1 MQQVQRQVRAQVQA
15 SPDRW
20 IAVIEVGQ
28 DPVDDDITPS
38 RATQIGAR
46 HRFRYYTE
54 VRALAH
60 AAHPRAVAESIGHH
74 VGMPLSESALLKV
87 AGDRSYGRGEDYVRH
102 VRGLRIA
109 AEKAY
114 ASVQAKQVYTVE
126 LDWSG
131 PQPDG
136 FCTCPHAADGHF
148 CKHLVAVG
156 LAVIDS
162 GAVDDAA
169 RVASALK
176 VTVQAMDVGELRE
189 LVMTLARRDGE
200 VRRMLEVRAA
210 AASGDDATAK
220 AEFESSV
227 RNALEFRG
235 FVDYRES
242 YVVAEGASQVL
253 DELEIHL
260 KGGAAEIVRPAL
272 LCALTLLRTITE
284 HADDSSGAIGGE
296 CERAADLYAQACR
309 LGEPDPAE
317 LAGWLATFRATSPG
331 WPTLLLADFVDAFDD
346 HALAIYRA
354 AVADLDRQH
363 AGRDQWSRFEVD
375 AMLLELAD
383 HDGDVDRAV
392 DLLNE
397 REHPQYGAIIARLRE
412 AGRDDEVVSW
422 IDRAVTEGRASSQGG
437 GNDYWLSP
445 SEVADTYR
453 GIGRID
459 DAIAV
464 LRADF
469 VRQPAVHA
477 YRSLL
482 GFAATIDRA
491 DTERAWALLHA
502 RELAGGP
509 GAGSVLVQLSL
520 SEGDV
525 DAAWEAADRY
535 GPGWAWQELATQGA
549 GARPVAAADLYRP
562 QLENDLQRPNT
573 KLYPGIAAT
582 LATMAELYEKGGRGA
597 DFALYIAKV
606 RQDYGRR
613 PSLMKALQAR
623 GL

>member
-1 MQQVQRQVRAQVQA
+1 
-15 SPDRW
+15 
-20 IAVIEVGQ
+20 
-28 DPVDDDITPS
+28 
-38 RATQIGAR
+38 
-46 HRFRYYTE
+46 
-54 VRALAH
+54 
-60 AAHPRAVAESIGHH
+60 
-74 VGMPLSESALLKV
+74 MPLSERALLKV
-87 AGDRSYGRGEDYVRH
+87 AGDRSYARGEDYVRY
-102 VRGLRIA
+102 VRGLRA
-109 AEKAY
+109 TAGRAY

-162 GAVDDAA
+162 GAVDDAT
-169 RVASALK
+169 RVASALEA
-176 VTVQAMDVGELRE
+176 TVQAMDVDELRE
-189 LVMTLARRDGE
+189 LVMTLALRDAE
-200 VRRMLEVRAA
+200 VRRMLEVRAT
-210 AASGDDATAK
+210 AASGDDSPAK
-220 AEFESSV
+220 AEFETYV

-235 FVDYRES
+235 FIDYRES
-242 YVVAEGASQVL
+242 FGVAEAASQVL
-253 DELEIHL
+253 DELENHL
-260 KGGAAEIVRPAL
+260 NTGSAEIVRPAL
-272 LCALTLLRTITE
+272 LCALTLLRTIIE

-354 AVADLDRQH
+354 AVADLDRQN
-363 AGRDQWSRFEVD
+363 AGRDHWSRFEVD

-392 DLLNE
+392 ELLND

-412 AGRDDEVVSW
+412 AGRDDEVVNW
-422 IDRAVTEGRASSQGG
+422 IDRAVAKGRASSQAG

-445 SEVADTYR
+445 SAVADTYR
-453 GIGRID
+453 EIGRID

-469 VRQPAVHA
+469 VRQPVHA

-482 GFAATIDRA
+482 DFAATIGRA
-491 DTERAWALLHA
+491 GTERAWAFDHA

-549 GARPVAAADLYRP
+549 EARPVAAADLYRP
-562 QLENDLQRPNT
+562 QLENDLLRPNT
-573 KLYPGIAAT
+573 RLYPGIAAT
-582 LATMAELYEKGGRGA
+582 LATMAKLYERGGRSA

-606 RQDYGRR
+606 RRDYGRR
-613 PSLMKALQAR
+613 PSLMKALQAK

>member
-1 MQQVQRQVRAQVQA
+1 MRV
-15 SPDRW
+15 SSGP
-20 IAVIEVGQ
+20 I
-28 DPVDDDITPS
+28 
-38 RATQIGAR
+38 R
-46 HRFRYYTE
+46 H
-54 VRALAH
+54 H
-60 AAHPRAVAESIGHH
+60 GDMS
-74 VGMPLSESALLKV
+74 LSETALLTA
-87 AGDRSYGRGEDYVRH
+87 AGDRVYGRGEDYVRY
-102 VRGLRIA
+102 VRGLRITA
-109 AEKAY
+109 DKAY

-131 PQPDG
+131 RLPDG
-136 FCTCPHAADGHF
+136 YCSCLYHSDGNF

-156 LAVIDS
+156 LATIDS
-162 GAVDDAA
+162 GKVDDVTADTAA
-169 RVASALK
+169 SGLQA
-176 VTVQAMDVGELRE
+176 TVHAMGIDELRD
-189 LVMTLARRDGE
+189 LVLTLAQRDSE
-200 VRRMLEVRAA
+200 VRRMLEVRATT
-210 AASGDDATAK
+210 ASGDDTSAK
-220 AEFESSV
+220 AEFETYV
-227 RNALEFRG
+227 CNTLQFRG

-242 YVVAEGASQVL
+242 FGVAEAASQVL
-253 DELEIHL
+253 DELESHL
-260 KGGAAEIVRPAL
+260 NAGSAEIVRPAL
-272 LCALTLLRTITE
+272 LRALTLLRTITE
-284 HADDSSGAIGGE
+284 QADDSSGAIGRE

-309 LGEPDPAE
+309 LGKPDPVE

-363 AGRDQWSRFEVD
+363 AGRDHWSRFEVD

-397 REHPQYGAIIARLRE
+397 REHPQCGAIIARLRE
-412 AGRDDEVVSW
+412 AGRDDEVVNW
-422 IDRAVTEGRASSQGG
+422 IDRAVAEGRVSSQGG
-437 GNDYWLSP
+437 GNGYWLSP
-445 SEVADTYR
+445 SDVADAYR
-453 GIGRID
+453 EIGRID
-459 DAIAV
+459 DAIAA

-469 VRQPAVHA
+469 VRQPAIHA

-482 GFAATIDRA
+482 DFAATIDRT
-491 DTERAWALLHA
+491 DTERAWALDHA

-525 DAAWEAADRY
+525 DAAWQAADRY

-549 GARPVAAADLYRP
+549 EARPVAAADLYRP

-573 KLYPGIAAT
+573 RLYPGIAAT
-582 LATMAELYEKGGRGA
+582 LATMAKLYERGGRSA

-606 RQDYGRR
+606 RHDYGRR
-613 PSLMKALQAR
+613 PSLMKALQAN

>member
-1 MQQVQRQVRAQVQA
+1 MQL
-15 SPDRW
+15 P
-20 IAVIEVGQ
+20 
-28 DPVDDDITPS
+28 
-38 RATQIGAR
+38 
-46 HRFRYYTE
+46 
-54 VRALAH
+54 
-60 AAHPRAVAESIGHH
+60 PRSIRHH
-74 VGMPLSESALLKV
+74 VDMSLSETALLTA
-87 AGDRSYGRGEDYVRH
+87 AGDRVYGRGEDYVRY

-131 PQPDG
+131 RLPDG
-136 FCTCPHAADGHF
+136 YCTCPHHSDGNF

-156 LAVIDS
+156 LATIYSGKVDNMAADTAASGLEATVHAMGID
-162 GAVDDAA
+162 
-169 RVASALK
+169 
-176 VTVQAMDVGELRE
+176 ELRD
-189 LVMTLARRDGE
+189 LVLTLAQRDGE
-200 VRRMLEVRAA
+200 VRRILEVRATT
-210 AASGDDATAK
+210 ASGDDTSAK
-220 AEFESSV
+220 AEFEAYV
-227 RNALEFRG
+227 RNTLQVRG

-242 YVVAEGASQVL
+242 FGIAEAASQVL
-253 DELEIHL
+253 DELENHL
-260 KGGAAEIVRPAL
+260 DAGCADIVRPAL
-272 LCALTLLRTITE
+272 LRALTLLRTITE
-284 HADDSSGAIGGE
+284 HADDSSGAIGTE

-363 AGRDQWSRFEVD
+363 AGRDHWSRFEVD
-375 AMLLELAD
+375 AMLLELSD

-392 DLLNE
+392 DLLNK
-397 REHPQYGAIIARLRE
+397 REHPQYGAIIARLQA
-412 AGRDDEVVSW
+412 AGRDDEVVDW
-422 IDRAVTEGRASSQGG
+422 IDRAVAEGRASSQGG
-437 GNDYWLSP
+437 GNGYWLSP
-445 SEVADTYR
+445 SDVADTYR
-453 GIGRID
+453 EIGRVD

-482 GFAATIDRA
+482 DFAATIDRA
-491 DTERAWALLHA
+491 DTERAWALDHA

-509 GAGSVLVQLSL
+509 GSGSVLVQLSL

-549 GARPVAAADLYRP
+549 EARPVAAADLYRP

-573 KLYPGIAAT
+573 GLYPGIAAT
-582 LATMAELYEKGGRGA
+582 LATMAGLYERGGRSP

-606 RQDYGRR
+606 RQDYRRR
-613 PSLMKALQAR
+613 PSLMKALQAK

>member
-1 MQQVQRQVRAQVQA
+1 M
-15 SPDRW
+15 S
-20 IAVIEVGQ
+20 
-28 DPVDDDITPS
+28 
-38 RATQIGAR
+38 
-46 HRFRYYTE
+46 
-54 VRALAH
+54 
-60 AAHPRAVAESIGHH
+60 
-74 VGMPLSESALLKV
+74 LSETALLTA
-87 AGDRSYGRGEDYVRH
+87 AGDRVYGRGEDYVRY

-131 PQPDG
+131 RLPDG
-136 FCTCPHAADGHF
+136 YCTCPHHSDGNF

-156 LAVIDS
+156 LATIDS
-162 GAVDDAA
+162 GAVDDGT
-169 RVASALK
+169 RVASALEA
-176 VTVQAMDVGELRE
+176 TVHAMGVDELRD
-189 LVMTLARRDGE
+189 LVLTLAQRDGE
-200 VRRMLEVRAA
+200 VRRILEVRATT
-210 AASGDDATAK
+210 ASGDDTSAK
-220 AEFESSV
+220 AEFEAYV
-227 RNALEFRG
+227 RNTLQFRG

-242 YVVAEGASQVL
+242 FGVAEAASQVL
-253 DELEIHL
+253 DELENHL
-260 KGGAAEIVRPAL
+260 NAGSAEIVRPAL
-272 LCALTLLRTITE
+272 LRALTLLRTITE
-284 HADDSSGAIGGE
+284 QADDSSGAIGGE

-363 AGRDQWSRFEVD
+363 AGRDHWSRFEVD

-397 REHPQYGAIIARLRE
+397 REHPQYGAIIARLRA
-412 AGRDDEVVSW
+412 AGRDDEVVNW
-422 IDRAVTEGRASSQGG
+422 IDRAVTEGRASSHGG
-437 GNDYWLSP
+437 GNGYWLSP
-445 SEVADTYR
+445 SDVADTYR

-482 GFAATIDRA
+482 DFAATIDRA
-491 DTERAWALLHA
+491 DTERAWALDHA

-509 GAGSVLVQLSL
+509 AAGSVLVQLSL

-549 GARPVAAADLYRP
+549 EARPVAAADLYRP

-573 KLYPGIAAT
+573 RLYPGIAAT
-582 LATMAELYEKGGRGA
+582 LATMAELYERGGRSA

-613 PSLMKALQAR
+613 PSLMKALQAK

>member
-1 MQQVQRQVRAQVQA
+1 M
-15 SPDRW
+15 
-20 IAVIEVGQ
+20 
-28 DPVDDDITPS
+28 
-38 RATQIGAR
+38 
-46 HRFRYYTE
+46 
-54 VRALAH
+54 
-60 AAHPRAVAESIGHH
+60 
-74 VGMPLSESALLKV
+74 V
-87 AGDRSYGRGEDYVRH
+87 AGDRSYARGEDYVRY
-102 VRGLRIA
+102 VRGLRVTA
-109 AEKAY
+109 GRAY
-114 ASVQAKQVYTVE
+114 ASVQARRVYTVA

-162 GAVDDAA
+162 GAVDDPT
-169 RVASALK
+169 RMASALEA
-176 VTVQAMDVGELRE
+176 TVQAMDVDELRE
-189 LVMTLARRDGE
+189 LVMTLAHRDGE
-200 VRRMLEVRAA
+200 VRRMLEVRATA
-210 AASGDDATAK
+210 TSGDDRTAK
-220 AEFESSV
+220 AEFEAYV

-235 FVDYRES
+235 FVDYRGS
-242 YVVAEGASQVL
+242 YAVAEGASQVL
-253 DELEIHL
+253 DELENHL
-260 KGGAAEIVRPAL
+260 NAGSAEIVRPAL

-309 LGEPDPAE
+309 LGEPDPVE
-317 LAGWLATFRATSPG
+317 LACWLANFRAASPG

-346 HALAIYRA
+346 YALAIYRA

-363 AGRDQWSRFEVD
+363 AGSDHWSRFEVD

-397 REHPQYGAIIARLRE
+397 REHSQYGAIIARLRA
-412 AGRDDEVVSW
+412 AGRDDEVVDW
-422 IDRAVTEGRASSQGG
+422 IDRAVADGRVSSQGG
-437 GNDYWLSP
+437 GNDYWLTP
-445 SEVADTYR
+445 SDVAETYR

-459 DAIAV
+459 NAIAV

-469 VRQPAVHA
+469 VRQPAVRT

-482 GFAATIDRA
+482 DFAATIDRA
-491 DTERAWALLHA
+491 GTERGWAVDHA

-520 SEGDV
+520 SEGDM

-535 GPGWAWQELATQGA
+535 GAGWAWQELATQGA

-573 KLYPGIAAT
+573 RLYPGIAAT
-582 LATMAELYEKGGRGA
+582 LATMAELYERGGRSA

-606 RQDYGRR
+606 RQAYGRR
-613 PSLMKALQAR
+613 PTLMKALQAK

>member
-1 MQQVQRQVRAQVQA
+1 
-15 SPDRW
+15 
-20 IAVIEVGQ
+20 
-28 DPVDDDITPS
+28 
-38 RATQIGAR
+38 
-46 HRFRYYTE
+46 
-54 VRALAH
+54 
-60 AAHPRAVAESIGHH
+60 
-74 VGMPLSESALLKV
+74 MPLSEWSLLTV
-87 AGDRSYGRGEDYVRH
+87 AGDRVYGRGEGYVRY
-102 VRGLRIA
+102 VRGLRIT
-109 AEKAY
+109 AEKAH

-131 PQPDG
+131 RLPDG
-136 FCTCPHAADGHF
+136 NCTCPHHSDGNF

-162 GAVDDAA
+162 GAVADAT
-169 RVASALK
+169 RVAWALEA
-176 VTVQAMDVGELRE
+176 TVQAMDVDELRE
-189 LVMTLARRDGE
+189 LVMTLAHRDGE
-200 VRRMLEVRAA
+200 VRRMLEVRATA
-210 AASGDDATAK
+210 TSGDDRTAK
-220 AEFESSV
+220 AEFEAYV

-242 YVVAEGASQVL
+242 YAVAEGASQVL
-253 DELEIHL
+253 DELENHL
-260 KGGAAEIVRPAL
+260 NAGSAEIVRPAL

-284 HADDSSGAIGGE
+284 QADDSSGAIGGE

-309 LGEPDPAE
+309 LGEPDPVE

-354 AVADLDRQH
+354 AVAGLDRQH
-363 AGRDQWSRFEVD
+363 AGRDHWSRFEVD

-397 REHPQYGAIIARLRE
+397 REHPQYGAIIARLRA
-412 AGRDDEVVSW
+412 AGRDDEVVDW
-422 IDRAVTEGRASSQGG
+422 IDRAVAKGRVSSQGG

-445 SEVADTYR
+445 TDVADTYR

-464 LRADF
+464 LRANF

-482 GFAATIDRA
+482 DFAATIDRV
-491 DTERAWALLHA
+491 DSERAWAFNYA
-502 RELAGGP
+502 RELASGP
-509 GAGSVLVQLSL
+509 GGGSVLVQLSL

-525 DAAWEAADRY
+525 DAAWDAADRY
-535 GPGWAWQELATQGA
+535 GPGWAWQELATRGA
-549 GARPVAAADLYRP
+549 EARPVAAADLYRP

-573 KLYPGIAAT
+573 RLYPGIAAT
-582 LATMAELYEKGGRGA
+582 LATMAELYERGGRSA
-597 DFALYIAKV
+597 DFALYVAKV

-613 PSLMKALQAR
+613 PSLMTALQAK

>member
-1 MQQVQRQVRAQVQA
+1 M
-15 SPDRW
+15 S
-20 IAVIEVGQ
+20 
-28 DPVDDDITPS
+28 
-38 RATQIGAR
+38 
-46 HRFRYYTE
+46 
-54 VRALAH
+54 
-60 AAHPRAVAESIGHH
+60 
-74 VGMPLSESALLKV
+74 LSETALLTA
-87 AGDRSYGRGEDYVRH
+87 AGDRVYGRGEDYVRY
-102 VRGLRIA
+102 VRGLRITA
-109 AEKAY
+109 DKAC
-114 ASVQAKQVYTVE
+114 ASVQAKQVYSVE
-126 LDWSG
+126 IDWSG

-162 GAVDDAA
+162 GAVADAT
-169 RVASALK
+169 RLASTLEA
-176 VTVQAMDVGELRE
+176 TVQAMDVDELRE
-189 LVMTLARRDGE
+189 LVMTLAHRDGE
-200 VRRMLEVRAA
+200 VRRMLEVRATA
-210 AASGDDATAK
+210 TSGDDTTAK
-220 AEFESSV
+220 ADFEAYV

-242 YVVAEGASQVL
+242 FGVAEAASKVL
-253 DELEIHL
+253 DELENHL
-260 KGGAAEIVRPAL
+260 NAGAAEIVRPAL
-272 LCALTLLRTITE
+272 LCALSLLRTITE
-284 HADDSSGAIGGE
+284 QADDSSGAIGGE

-317 LAGWLATFRATSPG
+317 LAAWLATFRATSPG

-346 HALAIYRA
+346 HALTIYRA

-363 AGRDQWSRFEVD
+363 AGRDHWSRFEVD

-383 HDGDVDRAV
+383 HDGDVDRAIE
-392 DLLNE
+392 LLHE
-397 REHPQYGAIIARLRE
+397 REHPQYGAVIARLRE
-412 AGRDDEVVSW
+412 AGRDDEVVDW
-422 IDRAVTEGRASSQGG
+422 IDRAVAEGRVSGQGG
-437 GNDYWLSP
+437 GNDYWLRP
-445 SEVADTYR
+445 STVADTYR
-453 GIGRID
+453 ETGRID

-469 VRQPAVHA
+469 VRRPTVHA
-477 YRSLL
+477 YRLL
-482 GFAATIDRA
+482 LDFAATIDRA
-491 DTERAWALLHA
+491 DTERAWALDHA
-502 RELAGGP
+502 RELASGP

-525 DAAWEAADRY
+525 DTAWQAADRY

-549 GARPVAAADLYRP
+549 EARPIAAADLYRP

-582 LATMAELYEKGGRGA
+582 LATMAELYERGGRGA

-613 PSLMKALQAR
+613 PSLMKALQAK

>member
-1 MQQVQRQVRAQVQA
+1 MRV
-15 SPDRW
+15 P
-20 IAVIEVGQ
+20 
-28 DPVDDDITPS
+28 
-38 RATQIGAR
+38 
-46 HRFRYYTE
+46 
-54 VRALAH
+54 
-60 AAHPRAVAESIGHH
+60 PRSIRHH
-74 VGMPLSESALLKV
+74 VDMSLSETALLTA
-87 AGDRSYGRGEDYVRH
+87 AGDRVYGRGEDYVRH
-102 VRGLRIA
+102 VRGLRIT

-131 PQPDG
+131 RLPDG
-136 FCTCPHAADGHF
+136 YCTCPHHSDGIF

-156 LAVIDS
+156 LATIYSGKVDVMASDTAASGLEATVHAMGID
-162 GAVDDAA
+162 
-169 RVASALK
+169 
-176 VTVQAMDVGELRE
+176 ELRD
-189 LVMTLARRDGE
+189 LVLTLAQRDGE
-200 VRRMLEVRAA
+200 VRRILEVRATT
-210 AASGDDATAK
+210 ASGDDTSAK
-220 AEFESSV
+220 AEFKTYV
-227 RNALEFRG
+227 RNTLQFSG

-242 YVVAEGASQVL
+242 FGVAEAASQVL
-253 DELEIHL
+253 DELENHL
-260 KGGAAEIVRPAL
+260 NAGSAEIVRPAL
-272 LCALTLLRTITE
+272 LRALTLLRTITE

-363 AGRDQWSRFEVD
+363 AGRDHWSRFEVD

-392 DLLNE
+392 DLLSE
-397 REHPQYGAIIARLRE
+397 REHPQYGAIIARLQE
-412 AGRDDEVVSW
+412 TGRDDEVVNW
-422 IDRAVTEGRASSQGG
+422 IDRAVAEGRASSHGG
-437 GNDYWLSP
+437 GNGYWLSP
-445 SEVADTYR
+445 SDVADTYR

-482 GFAATIDRA
+482 DFAATIDRA
-491 DTERAWALLHA
+491 DTERAWALDHA

-509 GAGSVLVQLSL
+509 GTGSVLVQLSL

-549 GARPVAAADLYRP
+549 EARPVAAANLYRP

-573 KLYPGIAAT
+573 RLYPGIASM
-582 LATMAELYEKGGRGA
+582 LATMAELYERGGRSA

-613 PSLMKALQAR
+613 PSLMKALQAK

>member
-1 MQQVQRQVRAQVQA
+1 
-15 SPDRW
+15 
-20 IAVIEVGQ
+20 
-28 DPVDDDITPS
+28 
-38 RATQIGAR
+38 
-46 HRFRYYTE
+46 
-54 VRALAH
+54 
-60 AAHPRAVAESIGHH
+60 
-74 VGMPLSESALLKV
+74 MPLSERALLEV
-87 AGDRSYGRGEDYVRH
+87 AGDRVYGRGEDYVRY
-102 VRGLRIA
+102 VRGLRIT

-114 ASVQAKQVYTVE
+114 ASVQAKRVYTVE

-162 GAVDDAA
+162 GAVDDVTG
-169 RVASALK
+169 VASALEA
-176 VTVQAMDVGELRE
+176 TVQAMDVDELRE
-189 LVMTLARRDGE
+189 LVVTLAHRDGE
-200 VRRMLEVRAA
+200 VRRMLEVRAT
-210 AASGDDATAK
+210 AASGDDTTAK
-220 AEFESSV
+220 AEFEAYV

-242 YVVAEGASQVL
+242 YAVAEGASQVL

-260 KGGAAEIVRPAL
+260 NGGSAEIVRPAL
-272 LCALTLLRTITE
+272 LRALTLLRTITE
-284 HADDSSGAIGGE
+284 HADDSSGAIGTE

-309 LGEPDPAE
+309 LGDPDPAE

-363 AGRDQWSRFEVD
+363 AGRDHWSRFEVD

-397 REHPQYGAIIARLRE
+397 REHPQYGAIIDRLRA
-412 AGRDDEVVSW
+412 AGRDDEVVNW
-422 IDRAVTEGRASSQGG
+422 IDRAVAEGRTSSQGG
-437 GNDYWLSP
+437 GNAYWLNP
-445 SEVADTYR
+445 SDVADTYR

-469 VRQPAVHA
+469 VRQPTVHA

-482 GFAATIDRA
+482 DFAATIDRA
-491 DTERAWALLHA
+491 DAERAWALDYA
-502 RELAGGP
+502 RELAAGP
-509 GAGSVLVQLSL
+509 GAGSVLVQLWL

-525 DAAWEAADRY
+525 DAAWAAADRY
-535 GPGWAWQELATQGA
+535 GAGWAWQQLATQGA
-549 GARPVAAADLYRP
+549 EARPVAAADLYRP

-573 KLYPGIAAT
+573 RLYPGIAAT
-582 LATMAELYEKGGRGA
+582 LATMAELYERGGRSA

-613 PSLMKALQAR
+613 PSLMKALQAK